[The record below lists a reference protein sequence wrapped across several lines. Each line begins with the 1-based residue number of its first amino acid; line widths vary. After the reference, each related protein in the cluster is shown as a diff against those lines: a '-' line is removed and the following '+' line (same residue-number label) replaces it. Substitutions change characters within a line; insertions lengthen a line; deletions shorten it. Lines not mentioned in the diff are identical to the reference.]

1 MCWGNSVKILKGFV
15 TIQSLLSNVPGTI
28 SPIGE
33 LSNMGYSYAKDI
45 GEYTNANVEGYR
57 LLAMHSFETGV
68 GKISIP
74 QDMVLYA
81 LSAARACVVFG
92 NANIEPYDRAAL
104 HASIQADTRLFGKI
118 KDIRLGEIVYGDDLG
133 VPTWLSFVTVVGGH
147 YVKIWLSDT
156 AFVNQ
161 YDEFEIT
168 VIPPLPVLD
177 DLIAPF
183 ASVNNKLQAQTMP
196 EVMERIQ
203 VAKQDKPES
212 FIRSLNFDYSLPT
225 DRATKL
231 VTTWTVL
238 VYGIA
243 GDNID
248 AIKDALV
255 DYITKNTTKP
265 RENWEAVL
273 PEIFRRTEFVIL
285 PRWDVASVPNLTVL
299 SGLYGSMIT
308 PQNALA
314 FSKNRISFYT
324 DTHVHNNVVIFPY
337 DFKGI
342 TLHAVAGPQNR
353 DGCKKLTDLFPDYI
367 PVPSTSL
374 DFSRMQTKTQEWV
387 YLLGEMLLM
396 AETANEYSAT
406 GGRLRKIY
414 RDNMLFIS
422 ATYDNVAYLVSA
434 RFNYDLDV

>member
-1 MCWGNSVKILKGFV
+1 MKILKGFV
-15 TIQSLLSNVPGTI
+15 TIQSLLSNTPGTI
-28 SPIGE
+28 SSIGE

-45 GEYTNANVEGYR
+45 GEYTDPNVEGYR

-68 GKISIP
+68 GKIGIP

-104 HASIQADTRLFGKI
+104 SASIQADTRLFGKI
-118 KDIRLGEIVYGDDLG
+118 KDIQLGEIVYGDDLG
-133 VPTWLSFVTVVGGH
+133 VPSWLSFVTVTGSH
-147 YVKIWLSDT
+147 YVKIWMSDT

-161 YDEFEIT
+161 YDEFDIT
-168 VIPPLPVLD
+168 VIQPLPVLD
-177 DLIAPF
+177 DLIGTF
-183 ASVNNKLQAQTMP
+183 ASVNNKLQEQSVPAL
-196 EVMERIQ
+196 MERVQ
-203 VAKQDKPES
+203 NTKQDKPES

-255 DYITKNTTKP
+255 DYILTNTNKP

-273 PEIFRRTEFVIL
+273 PEIFRRTEFVLL
-285 PRWDVASVPNLTVL
+285 PRWDLLSVPNLTIL
-299 SGLYGSMIT
+299 SGLYGSIVT
-308 PQNALA
+308 PQNVLA
-314 FSKNRISFYT
+314 FSKNSISFYT
-324 DTHVHNNVVIFPY
+324 DTHIHSNVVTFPY

-353 DGCKKLTDLFPDYI
+353 EGCKKLTDLFPDYV

-374 DFSRMQTKTQEWV
+374 DFSRMQFKTQEWV
-387 YLLGEMLLM
+387 YLIGEMLLM
-396 AETANEYSAT
+396 AETANAYSAT
-406 GGRLRKIY
+406 GGKLRKIY
-414 RDNMLFIS
+414 RDNKLYIS
-422 ATYDNVAYLVSA
+422 TTYDNVSYLMSA
-434 RFNYDLDV
+434 RSNYNLDV

>member
-1 MCWGNSVKILKGFV
+1 MKILKGFV
-15 TIQSLLSNVPGTI
+15 TIQSLLSNTPGTI
-28 SPIGE
+28 SSIGE
-33 LSNMGYSYAKDI
+33 LSNMGYSYSKDI
-45 GEYTNANVEGYR
+45 GEYTNPNVEGYR

-104 HASIQADTRLFGKI
+104 NASIQADTRLFGKI
-118 KDIRLGEIVYGDDLG
+118 KDIQLGEIVYGDDLG
-133 VPTWLSFVTVVGGH
+133 VPSWLSFVTVTGNH
-147 YVKIWLSDT
+147 YVKIWMSDT

-161 YDEFEIT
+161 YDEFDIT

-177 DLIAPF
+177 DLIGTF

-196 EVMERIQ
+196 SLMERVQ
-203 VAKQDKPES
+203 NAKQDKPES
-212 FIRSLNFDYSLPT
+212 FIRSLNFDYSLPA

-255 DYITKNTTKP
+255 DYILTNTNKP

-273 PEIFRRTEFVIL
+273 PEIFRRTEFVLL
-285 PRWDVASVPNLTVL
+285 PRWDLLSVPNLTIL
-299 SGLYGSMIT
+299 SGLYGSIVT
-308 PQNALA
+308 PQNVLA
-314 FSKNRISFYT
+314 FSKNSISFYT
-324 DTHVHNNVVIFPY
+324 DTHTHSNVVTFPY

-353 DGCKKLTDLFPDYI
+353 DGCKKLTDLFPDYV

-374 DFSRMQTKTQEWV
+374 DFSRMQFKTQEWV
-387 YLLGEMLLM
+387 YLIGEMLLM
-396 AETANEYSAT
+396 AETANVYSAT

-414 RDNMLFIS
+414 RDNKLYIS
-422 ATYDNVAYLVSA
+422 TTYDNVSYLMSVRS
-434 RFNYDLDV
+434 NYNLDV